1 MEKKYK
7 AIIQIHHMTELLES
21 VDWDEEVLNELL
33 VEVESLLATASN
45 LDADIAERIETKF
58 GTAAKNALQS
68 IINTE
73 LYKLNLC
80 TQGDKSVN

>member
-1 MEKKYK
+1 
-7 AIIQIHHMTELLES
+7 MTELLES
-21 VDWDEEVLNELL
+21 VDWDEDVLRELL
-33 VEVESLLATASN
+33 VEIENLLSESSS
-45 LDADIAERIETKF
+45 LDPNIADRIETKF
-58 GTAAKNALQS
+58 GSAAKSALQS